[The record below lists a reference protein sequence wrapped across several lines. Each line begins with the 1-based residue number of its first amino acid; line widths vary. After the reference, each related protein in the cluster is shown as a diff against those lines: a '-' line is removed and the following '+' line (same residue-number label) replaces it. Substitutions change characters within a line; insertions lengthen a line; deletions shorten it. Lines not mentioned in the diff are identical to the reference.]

1 MKNILIVESINVKFF
16 VEALIKHL
24 NLANVEVSKAPICSI
39 DDFECLDGLSS
50 AKLTIVLD
58 AIKLKLKKDEIQ
70 KVGILI
76 DIDDKNTDERLA
88 FVNTSFDEV
97 FGTANFF
104 DSVGNLKTLAID
116 ESQSVEFATFFT
128 NANGSGELDTVLK
141 EIKSQ
146 PSLFSDCLESWQ
158 DCLRQHQDINN
169 GNGLKQK
176 DFDKFWVQ
184 IYMRY
189 DTCTNQEQKQAGR
202 KCNNEAAM
210 SKPIWNFD
218 HACLNGLREF
228 LQLFN

>member
-1 MKNILIVESINVKFF
+1 MKNILIVESINDKFF

-24 NLANVEVSKAPICSI
+24 YLANVEVSKAPICGI
-39 DDFECLDGLSS
+39 DDFECLGGLDS

-76 DIDDKNTDERLA
+76 DIDDETNDERLA
-88 FVNTSFDEV
+88 LVNTPFNEV
-97 FGTANFF
+97 FGTENFF
-104 DSVGNLKTLAID
+104 DSTGSLKTIVID
-116 ESQSVEFATFFT
+116 ASQSVEFATFFT
-128 NANGSGELDTVLK
+128 NVNGSGNLDTVLK
-141 EIKSQ
+141 EIKSDD
-146 PSLFSDCLESWQ
+146 SVHADCLESWQ
-158 DCLRQHQDINN
+158 ECLKQQNN

-189 DTCTNQEQKQAGR
+189 DTCTKKQQKSAGT

-210 SKPIWNFD
+210 LKPIWNFD
-218 HACLNGLREF
+218 HECLTGLREF